1 MQLQALSGSGLVVA
15 DLVAICRNGRIS
27 PESLGAYTK
36 RHLEV
41 WRSLVDQIHSSS
53 AAKIGITLNHAGR
66 RGAVRPAREGLD
78 RPLRQGAW
86 PLTSASPL
94 AFSPQNRTPR
104 ELNVEDMRTVCDSFV
119 QAARLAD
126 QAGFDLLQ
134 VHMAHGYLLAS
145 FLSPLT
151 NHRTDAYGGP
161 LANRLK
167 YPLEVFRAVRSVW
180 PDSKPLAV
188 ALNVTDGVRSGLGV
202 EESAQI
208 AEKLK
213 EQGCDLISILAGQT
227 VPETALAYG
236 RGFLTPLSD
245 HIRNAAGIPT
255 LVGGYLTTANQ
266 INTILAAGRG
276 DLCLMYSLNS
286 SSSST

>member
-1 MQLQALSGSGLVVA
+1 M
-15 DLVAICRNGRIS
+15 
-27 PESLGAYTK
+27 
-36 RHLEV
+36 
-41 WRSLVDQIHSSS
+41 
-53 AAKIGITLNHAGR
+53 TLNHAGR

-78 RPLRQGAW
+78 RPLRQGGW
-86 PLTSASPL
+86 PLISASPL
-94 AFSPQNRTPR
+94 PYSRHSRTPR
-104 ELNVEDMRTVCDSFV
+104 ELDLEDMRAVRESFV

-134 VHMAHGYLLAS
+134 LHMAHGYLLAS

-161 LANRLK
+161 LENRLK
-167 YPLEVFRAVRSVW
+167 FPLEVFKALRAVW
-180 PDSKPLAV
+180 PESKPLAV
-188 ALNVTDGVRSGLGV
+188 ALNVTDGVRDGLDVEEGV
-202 EESAQI
+202 EI
-208 AEKLK
+208 AGKLK

-227 VPETALAYG
+227 VPETELTYG
-236 RGFLTPLSD
+236 RGFLTSLSD

-276 DLCLMYSLNS
+276 DLCLMYSSYPS
-286 SSSST
+286 S